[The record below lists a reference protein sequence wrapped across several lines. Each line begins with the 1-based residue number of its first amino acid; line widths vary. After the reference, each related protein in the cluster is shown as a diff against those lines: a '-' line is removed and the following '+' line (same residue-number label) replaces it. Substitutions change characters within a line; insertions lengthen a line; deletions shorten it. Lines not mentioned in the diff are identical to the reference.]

1 MAASLGQIL
10 RRTDMPEFRSL
21 KGQLLLDSGQLRG
34 SFFHR
39 SVVLVCHH
47 DSDGAFGLVLNQP
60 TQNKVGDVL
69 VADFPAAFKEDIL
82 YLGGPVQTN
91 ALTYLHSDSFLPDA
105 NVLPNLSMGHSLDD
119 LQDLVSSFSATR
131 QLRCFAGY
139 AGWTGGQL
147 ESEMERKAWV
157 LHPATL
163 ELVFES
169 AARTLWKRILSLK
182 GWKYRLLAD
191 GPEDLSWN

>member
-1 MAASLGQIL
+1 MKG
-10 RRTDMPEFRSL
+10 EFQSL

-47 DSDGAFGLVLNQP
+47 DSDGAFGLVLNHR
-60 TQNKVGDVL
+60 TENKVGDVL
-69 VADFPAAFKEDIL
+69 VADLPETLKEEAL
-82 YLGGPVQTN
+82 YIGGPVQTN
-91 ALTYLHSDSFLPDA
+91 ALTYLHSDTFLPEGNIIA
-105 NVLPNLSMGHSLDD
+105 NLSMGHSLDE
-119 LQDLVSSFSATR
+119 LQELATSYSSTR

-147 ESEMERKAWV
+147 EAEMERRAW
-157 LHPATL
+157 LMHPASL
-163 ELVFES
+163 ELVFS
-169 AARTLWKRILSLK
+169 DGSGDVLWKQILTRK
-182 GWKYRLLAD
+182 GWQYRLLSE

>member
-1 MAASLGQIL
+1 MS
-10 RRTDMPEFRSL
+10 ESRSL
-21 KGQLLLDSGQLRG
+21 KGQLILDSGQLRG

-60 TQNKVGDVL
+60 TQNRIGDVL
-69 VADFPAAFKEDIL
+69 VADFPAAFKDELL

-91 ALTYLHSDSFLPDA
+91 ALTYLHTDSFLPEA
-105 NVLPNLSMGHSLDD
+105 NVIPNLSMGHSLDD

-131 QLRCFAGY
+131 QIRCFAGY

-157 LHPATL
+157 THPASL
-163 ELVFES
+163 DLVFGNS
-169 AARTLWKRILSLK
+169 SDKLWKDILTCK
-182 GWKYRLLAD
+182 GWKYRLLAE